1 MRKKYNINCAT
12 PLFAEGCSKW
22 NVIGSV
28 NETTCELTFSAT
40 CSNPL
45 VPVPDISN
53 GHLDL
58 TVESDGLVGRDTL
71 ASGTFESNEDA
82 HTVTASG
89 TYTVLDTDPRTF
101 RVDFALPGS
110 LAGEKV

>member
-28 NETTCELTFSAT
+28 DETTCELTFGAT
-40 CSNPL
+40 CSNLL

-53 GHLDL
+53 GNLNL
-58 TVESDGLVGRDTL
+58 TVESDGGRETL
-71 ASGTFESNEDA
+71 ESGTFESNEDA

-89 TYTVLDTDPRTF
+89 TYTVLDKDPRTF

-110 LAGEKV
+110 LAGEQV